1 VAQRVKPVA
10 TYSISGSLQPVER
23 TTSARTS
30 AELEQAAGRALQAGD
45 FATARG
51 LLDAWVRQE
60 PGNLG
65 AWLRRA
71 AVCRQQGDTA
81 QAFES
86 LSGALKIDPRCFPAL
101 LMVATLLEREGD
113 LPAAARQYDI
123 AIAQAPP
130 DDRLDAATRAALEHG
145 RQLAAKHA
153 RELRDFIHAELDVV
167 RGECTASEQRR
178 VETFVDT
185 TLRLRKRYVQEPM
198 EYCYPGMPSIEFY
211 DRSMFPWLAELE
223 AATPDIRRELLSLLA
238 EGAAGFSPYV
248 NYAEHMPLDQW
259 RELNRSPR
267 WTAWHFY
274 ERAEPIAERWARAPA
289 TAAAFSRIPQAKVPL
304 RSPTALF
311 SALRPKTRIPAH
323 TGIANFRL
331 LVHLAL
337 IIPPGCGFRVGG
349 EKRSWSEG
357 EAWIFDDTIEHE
369 AWNDSD
375 ELRVILIC
383 DIWSP
388 LLSPAEREAIT
399 AVIRA
404 RDAYTGIVPRMD
416 G

>member
-1 VAQRVKPVA
+1 M
-10 TYSISGSLQPVER
+10 ER

-60 PGNLG
+60 PGHLG

-86 LSGALKIDPRCFPAL
+86 LSSALKIDPRCFPAL

-130 DDRLDAATRAALEHG
+130 DERLDVPTRAALEHG
-145 RQLAAKHA
+145 RQLVAKHA

-167 RGECTASEQRR
+167 RGECTVSEQRR

-211 DRSMFPWLAELE
+211 DRAMFPWLAELE

-238 EGAAGFSPYV
+238 EGAPGFSPYV

-267 WTAWHFY
+267 WTAWHSLRTRGAY
-274 ERAEPIAERWARAPA
+274 CRALGARACDCRCIFA
-289 TAAAFSRIPQAKVPL
+289 DTAGQGAVALAHGFVFRAAP
-304 RSPTALF
+304 
-311 SALRPKTRIPAH
+311 
-323 TGIANFRL
+323 
-331 LVHLAL
+331 
-337 IIPPGCGFRVGG
+337 
-349 EKRSWSEG
+349 E
-357 EAWIFDDTIEHE
+357 
-369 AWNDSD
+369 
-375 ELRVILIC
+375 
-383 DIWSP
+383 
-388 LLSPAEREAIT
+388 
-399 AVIRA
+399 
-404 RDAYTGIVPRMD
+404 DAYSGAYRDREFPASRAPCPRYSVRLRLSR
-416 G
+416 GR

>member
-1 VAQRVKPVA
+1 
-10 TYSISGSLQPVER
+10 VER
-23 TTSARTS
+23 TASGRTS
-30 AELEQAAGRALQAGD
+30 AENEQLATRAMMAGD

-51 LLDAWVRQE
+51 VLDAWVQHE
-60 PGNLG
+60 PSHLG

-113 LPAAARQYDI
+113 VPAAARQYEI

-130 DDRLDAATRAALEHG
+130 DERLDAASRSALEHG
-145 RQLAAKHA
+145 RQLVAKHSA
-153 RELRDFIHAELDVV
+153 ALRDYIHADLDTV
-167 RGECTASEQRR
+167 RQDCTPSEQRR
-178 VETFVDT
+178 LEAFIDT
-185 TLRLRKRYVQEPM
+185 TLRLRQRYTQQPM

-211 DRSMFPWLAELE
+211 DRSMFPWLEELE
-223 AATPDIRRELLSLLA
+223 AATPDIRRELLGLLA
-238 EGAAGFSPYV
+238 EGAPGFSPYV

-274 ERAEPIAERWARAPA
+274 ERAEPIAERWARAPL
-289 TAAAFSRIPQAKVPL
+289 TAAAFSRLPQARVPL

-337 IIPPGCGFRVGG
+337 VIPPGCGFRVGG
-349 EKRSWSEG
+349 ETRPWREG
-357 EAWIFDDTIEHE
+357 EAWVFDDTIEHE

-383 DIWSP
+383 DVWSP
-388 LLSPAEREAIT
+388 LLSPAEREAIA

-404 RDAYTGIVPRMD
+404 RDAYTGIIPRSD
-416 G
+416 A